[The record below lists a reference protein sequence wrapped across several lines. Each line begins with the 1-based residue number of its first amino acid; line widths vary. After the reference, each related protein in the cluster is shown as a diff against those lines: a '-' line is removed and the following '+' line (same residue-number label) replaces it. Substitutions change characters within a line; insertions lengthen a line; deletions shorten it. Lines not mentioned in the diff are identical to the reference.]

1 MSTTDGHDMTNPL
14 EEQLAE
20 ALAEFEETRQQLN
33 RAAAEA
39 AQISVTVTSKD
50 RSVEATVG
58 PQGELKNLRFPT
70 SRYRNMAPAELA
82 NALMA
87 TIAQARTDA
96 ASQLLDLYRPFG
108 PVPGLSAEAEGGF
121 APMSWDELLAPLRE
135 EGIDVPATSPRSTGA
150 LFDELIDDETD
161 DGGAPGTADGP
172 REGAGR

>member
-1 MSTTDGHDMTNPL
+1 MSNPL

-20 ALAEFEETRQQLN
+20 ALAEFEETRTQLEK
-33 RAAAEA
+33 ASAEA
-39 AQISVTVTSKD
+39 ARISVTVTSKD

-58 PQGELKNLRFPT
+58 GQGELKNLRFPT

-82 NALMA
+82 GTLMA
-87 TIAQARTDA
+87 TITQARTEA

-108 PVPGLSAEAEGGF
+108 PVPGLSAGADGGF

-135 EGIDVPATSPRSTGA
+135 EGIEVSATPAGARSAGA
-150 LFDELIDDETD
+150 LFDELIDDETE
-161 DGGAPGTADGP
+161 DGGATGTAGGP

>member
-1 MSTTDGHDMTNPL
+1 MSNPM

-20 ALAEFEETRQQLN
+20 ALAEFEETRSRLEQ
-33 RAAAEA
+33 ASAEA
-39 AQISVTVTSKD
+39 ARISVTVTSKD

-58 PQGELKNLRFPT
+58 AQGELKNLRFPT
-70 SRYRNMAPAELA
+70 SRYRSMAPAELA
-82 NALMA
+82 GTLMA
-87 TIAQARTDA
+87 TITRARTEA

-135 EGIDVPATSPRSTGA
+135 EGLDVSATTIAPRSAGA
-150 LFDELIDDETD
+150 LFDELIDDDTE
-161 DGGAPGTADGP
+161 DGGATGATGGP